1 VGEDAWLSDVLG
13 RPSFAVD
20 AGDDLPDAGGA
31 AFFYGKTAVADVDA
45 AARFV
50 ERGFRLVDT
59 NVTLTR
65 DAEAPTVIA
74 SSSVVEADAAHSEPI
89 LNVAATCFRY
99 SRFHLD
105 PDIDDET
112 ANRVKREWARSY
124 VERRRGL
131 ELLVSLED
139 ARPVGFLAVLDSP
152 DARVIDLVGVDA
164 KAQGQGF
171 GAALVSSF
179 IARHAGAGK
188 ELRVGTQI
196 ANIPSLRLYAKL
208 GFVIASASY
217 VFHLHVK
224 P

>member
-1 VGEDAWLSDVLG
+1 VREDAWLSGVLG

-20 AGDDLPDAGGA
+20 AGDDLPPTPGP
-31 AFFYGKTAVADVDA
+31 AFFYGKTGVDDVDG
-45 AARFV
+45 AARLV
-50 ERGFRLVDT
+50 QRGFLLVDT
-59 NVTLTR
+59 NVTLAR
-65 DAEAPTVIA
+65 DVEAPIPA
-74 SSSVVEADAAHSEPI
+74 APKHVVEAAADHYGAI

-105 PDIDDET
+105 PGIEDRT
-112 ANRVKREWARSY
+112 ANHVKREWARSY
-124 VERRRGL
+124 VEGRRGL
-131 ELLVSLED
+131 ELLVALDED
-139 ARPVGFLAVLDSP
+139 RPVGFLAVLDTP

-164 KAQGQGF
+164 KAQGRGF
-171 GAALVSSF
+171 GAALVSAF

-196 ANIPSLRLYAKL
+196 ANVPSLRLYAKL
-208 GFVIASASY
+208 GFVITSASY